1 MITISHVVALSN
13 NNVIGVDN
21 NLPWNLK
28 TDLAH
33 FKDYTTNKII
43 VMGRKTFESI
53 GRPLPN
59 RKNLIVSNTL
69 NEINGAS
76 IYKNTEEAI
85 KSAEDICIND
95 EIYNEI
101 GSGVDVLIDDGSH
114 LCYSQITTVNIACG
128 GFVNSGGIVIIEDT
142 HTSYIKGFSGF
153 NSKAFLKLVQEII
166 GCMHARSPRLLREK
180 KNALANLSPDNIF
193 KNNVDSIRIFE
204 SIFAFKI
211 VKDLQVSKEIPSF
224 AKPSKPIE
232 DRRRDSKRW

>member
-69 NEINGAS
+69 NEINGAY
-76 IYKNTEEAI
+76 IYKSTEEAI
-85 KSAEDICIND
+85 KNAKEMCINN

-101 GSGVDVLIDDGSH
+101 
-114 LCYSQITTVNIACG
+114 
-128 GFVNSGGIVIIEDT
+128 VIIGGGYLFRDT
-142 HTSYIKGFSGF
+142 LKIT
-153 NSKAFLKLVQEII
+153 NKLVLSEVDCEIDGDVFYPKI
-166 GCMHARSPRLLREK
+166 NLEEWNEVSSKKFIKDSDNDFNFVVKVYEK
-180 KNALANLSPDNIF
+180 L
-193 KNNVDSIRIFE
+193 
-204 SIFAFKI
+204 
-211 VKDLQVSKEIPSF
+211 
-224 AKPSKPIE
+224 
-232 DRRRDSKRW
+232 

>member
-69 NEINGAS
+69 NEINGAY
-76 IYKNTEEAI
+76 IYKSTEEAI
-85 KSAEDICIND
+85 NNAKEMCINN

-101 GSGVDVLIDDGSH
+101 
-114 LCYSQITTVNIACG
+114 
-128 GFVNSGGIVIIEDT
+128 VIIGGGYLFRDT
-142 HTSYIKGFSGF
+142 LKIT
-153 NSKAFLKLVQEII
+153 NKLVLSEVDCEIDGDVFYPKI
-166 GCMHARSPRLLREK
+166 NLEKWNEVSSKKFTKDSNNDYDFVVKVYERL
-180 KNALANLSPDNIF
+180 
-193 KNNVDSIRIFE
+193 
-204 SIFAFKI
+204 
-211 VKDLQVSKEIPSF
+211 
-224 AKPSKPIE
+224 
-232 DRRRDSKRW
+232 